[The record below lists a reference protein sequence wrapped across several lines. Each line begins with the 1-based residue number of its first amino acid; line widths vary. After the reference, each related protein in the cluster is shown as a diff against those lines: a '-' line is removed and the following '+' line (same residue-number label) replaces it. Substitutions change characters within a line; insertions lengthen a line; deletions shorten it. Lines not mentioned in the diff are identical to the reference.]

1 MELKNE
7 LKVGDEIEIG
17 IAPFCEFPAETTD
30 GKPITQR
37 FTKEAFDKV
46 VENWKNEGEK
56 LIRADFDHASE
67 LTDNTIASGWLK
79 DLRVDDEKGLIG
91 TLVVSESGAE
101 KLNGL
106 DYRFGSPVFEFDS
119 DETPVKLVSF
129 ALTNRPRLKELP
141 AVYNFE
147 PRKENNEKFDNAP
160 NIETE
165 TIEVTE
171 KTNDGKDEKEKI
183 IMDEIKVI
191 LGLPPE
197 AEKEDVKAAIREL
210 VENVKTIADEE
221 IADEA
226 EETMNDC
233 GITDEKQREEVANS
247 YKANPALVKAVL
259 NAVKPLI
266 NKPLVCNAAEA
277 SKPELASVEKLRA
290 EYRNLPGGKEK
301 VEWLL
306 NHPGFTL

>member
-7 LKVGDEIEIG
+7 LQTGDEIEIT
-17 IAPFCEFPAETTD
+17 IAPYGEYPAETTE

-37 FTKEAFDKV
+37 FTKEAFEKV
-46 VENWKNEGEK
+46 VEAWKNEGQK

-67 LTDNTIASGWLK
+67 LTDNTIASGWIK

-106 DYRFGSPVFEFDS
+106 DYRFGSPVFEFDA

-147 PRKENNEKFDNAP
+147 PKKENNEKFNNAS
-160 NIETE
+160 NFETE

-171 KTNDGKDEKEKI
+171 KTNDGKNEKEKI

-197 AEKEDVKAAIREL
+197 AVEEDVKTAIREL
-210 VENVKTIADEE
+210 VEKVKAIADEE

-226 EETMNDC
+226 EDALNEC
-233 GITDEKQREEVANS
+233 GITDENQREAVANS

-277 SKPELASVEKLRA
+277 SKPELASVEKLRE

-301 VEWLL
+301 VDWLL